1 MSDELLNLHLE
12 DTEWEFTYTDHVRDI
27 VRAIVVDDDGFF
39 YFVRADRDDIFG
51 KAIVIETSGGGVEKG
66 EDLESAIKRE
76 LREELGAVVDVIR
89 KIGVVEDYYNLI
101 HRQNVNNY
109 YLCKV
114 KSFIDK
120 ELTDDE
126 RDLYH
131 LTTLKLTYEEA
142 LLEYEKCRDSMLGR
156 IIGNREV
163 PILKFV
169 KGIKGV

>member
-76 LREELGAVVDVIR
+76 LREELGAVVEVIR

-163 PILKFV
+163 PILEFV

>member
-163 PILKFV
+163 PILEFV

>member
-76 LREELGAVVDVIR
+76 LREELGAVVEVIR

-142 LLEYEKCRDSMLGR
+142 LSEYENCRDSMLGR

-163 PILKFV
+163 PILEFV

>member
-76 LREELGAVVDVIR
+76 LREELGAVVEVIR

-142 LLEYEKCRDSMLGR
+142 LSEYEKCRDSMLGR

-163 PILKFV
+163 PILEFV